1 MKQIGII
8 MVIVF
13 SFSLPLLAKKG
24 SSGSNRGTAHRMN
37 KTHTKRTNTG
47 SGNKSCQVCE
57 TNFATC
63 TQNAANAQMKTM
75 CSQMKQNCRASNK
88 C

>member
-1 MKQIGII
+1 MKKLAIVTLII
-8 MVIVF
+8 F
-13 SFSLPLLAKKG
+13 SISLPLMAKRK
-24 SSGSNRGTAHRMN
+24 SSSSRSNRGTAHRMN
-37 KTHTKRTNTG
+37 KTHTKN

-63 TQNAANAQMKTM
+63 MQNAANAQMKTM
-75 CSQMKQNCRASNK
+75 CSQMKDKCRASNK

>member
-1 MKQIGII
+1 MKKIAVAIL
-8 MVIVF
+8 VIF
-13 SFSLPLLAKKG
+13 SVSMPLIAKKR

-37 KTHTKRTNTG
+37 KTHANRTHT

-57 TNFATC
+57 TNFSTC
-63 TQNAANAQMKTM
+63 MQNATNAQMKTM
-75 CSQMKQNCRASNK
+75 CSQMKEKCRASNK